1 MGNMRLLKI
10 NTMFVIKITRG
21 LLVIVEVHSG
31 LGLNML
37 TLSSRLLEDSKQK
50 ILLVYI
56 LCSLGVEI
64 TEFHFGVLRTDT
76 EPNTSMLPFGNSR
89 P

>member
-1 MGNMRLLKI
+1 MMIDETWACSTSLKPNQI
-10 NTMFVIKITRG
+10 NRQEYKSKWTF
-21 LLVIVEVHSG
+21 LV
-31 LGLNML
+31 NL